1 VGIASISVLCSR
13 CWNDLPDDQ
22 IEHVAAHVLQHL
34 APGGRFLD
42 GWCHEYYRRE
52 KRRANAPSRLS

>member
-1 VGIASISVLCSR
+1 
-13 CWNDLPDDQ
+13 
-22 IEHVAAHVLQHL
+22 VLQHL